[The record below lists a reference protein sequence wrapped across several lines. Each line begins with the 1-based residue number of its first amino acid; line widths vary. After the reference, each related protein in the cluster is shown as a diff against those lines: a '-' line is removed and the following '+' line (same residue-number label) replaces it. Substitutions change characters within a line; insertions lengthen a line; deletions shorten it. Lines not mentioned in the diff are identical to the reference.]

1 MHSSLNRVFRVIWCK
16 VRLVWVAV
24 SEAVSGH
31 GKVQSATRRA
41 DRAVGGGGLA
51 QRENAR
57 ALWEGD
63 HLRLI
68 PILVIYQRQEAR
80 GWDPLSAERVGRSK
94 RTLIVSVIASSGA
107 MAAPPLPTQLPTGA
121 QVVAGKAS
129 ISQSAATLNVNQ
141 SSNRAAIDWAAFNVG
156 SQAQV
161 NFNQPGASSVT
172 LNRVLDANPSQIFGR
187 INAPGQVFL
196 TNPSGVYFAPGASVD
211 VGGLVAT
218 THSISN
224 ADFMA
229 GGNSFARNGAT
240 GSVVNE
246 GELKAGLGGY
256 IALLAPEVR
265 NKGVIVAQMGT
276 VALAAGEVFELQF
289 DANNTLANLR
299 VSPATMAALVDNGN
313 AVQAP
318 GGLVILSARAAD
330 QLQGG
335 VVRNS

>member
-1 MHSSLNRVFRVIWCK
+1 MHSSLNRVFTVIWCK

-107 MAAPPLPTQLPTGA
+107 MAAPPLPTQLPTGG

-129 ISQSAATLNVNQ
+129 ISQ
-141 SSNRAAIDWAAFNVG
+141 R
-156 SQAQV
+156 
-161 NFNQPGASSVT
+161 
-172 LNRVLDANPSQIFGR
+172 
-187 INAPGQVFL
+187 
-196 TNPSGVYFAPGASVD
+196 
-211 VGGLVAT
+211 
-218 THSISN
+218 
-224 ADFMA
+224 
-229 GGNSFARNGAT
+229 
-240 GSVVNE
+240 
-246 GELKAGLGGY
+246 
-256 IALLAPEVR
+256 
-265 NKGVIVAQMGT
+265 
-276 VALAAGEVFELQF
+276 
-289 DANNTLANLR
+289 
-299 VSPATMAALVDNGN
+299 
-313 AVQAP
+313 
-318 GGLVILSARAAD
+318 
-330 QLQGG
+330 QLQ
-335 VVRNS
+335 SHI

>member
-1 MHSSLNRVFRVIWCK
+1 M
-16 VRLVWVAV
+16 
-24 SEAVSGH
+24 
-31 GKVQSATRRA
+31 
-41 DRAVGGGGLA
+41 
-51 QRENAR
+51 
-57 ALWEGD
+57 
-63 HLRLI
+63 RLI

-224 ADFMA
+224 ED
-229 GGNSFARNGAT
+229 
-240 GSVVNE
+240 
-246 GELKAGLGGY
+246 
-256 IALLAPEVR
+256 
-265 NKGVIVAQMGT
+265 
-276 VALAAGEVFELQF
+276 
-289 DANNTLANLR
+289 
-299 VSPATMAALVDNGN
+299 
-313 AVQAP
+313 
-318 GGLVILSARAAD
+318 LSLIHISEPTRPY
-330 QLQGG
+330 
-335 VVRNS
+335 